1 MNKLQN
7 KLGVQ
12 FMFTDHKEDN
22 ICENINICPN
32 NPIEKSAHA
41 LLKIHQLIEVRYGGN
56 VDKTKEFCSIA
67 YDVQDK
73 RFIVRSCYNVIYDNV
88 AVCFNSK
95 ELAEEFLLYKENIEL
110 LKDCFIL

>member
-1 MNKLQN
+1 MIDLNL
-7 KLGVQ
+7 
-12 FMFTDHKEDN
+12 
-22 ICENINICPN
+22 CPN

-41 LLKIHQLIEVRYGGN
+41 LIKIHQLIEVRYGGN
-56 VDKTKEFCSIA
+56 VDKTKEFYSIA

-110 LKDCFIL
+110 LKDYFML